1 VTATL
6 VSEFTKLRTQR
17 GTLIALLAMAVLMIG
32 MTAFGA
38 SQTRTDARFAGTDD
52 IVQIGLFGIVF
63 AQIAAVVAAGSLM
76 TSEFATGMI
85 RTSFLATQD
94 RSRLL
99 AAKAIV
105 LSAVVF
111 PIALVSSGVAFVI
124 AQSLLHDR
132 GYVPP
137 AYPFISITDGPAA
150 RAVLGT
156 ALLLTILA
164 LIALG
169 IATVIRHSGA
179 TIATGIGLLFV
190 PLLMFGLLPENIKV
204 RIEQF
209 TPIAGLAIQSTNGR
223 MLAAFGGSDHTRVSI
238 DRNGVEHIVRAPM
251 PIGHWQGLGVAFAWS
266 VAALTI
272 GALALRRRDA

>member
-1 VTATL
+1 VTATII
-6 VSEFTKLRTQR
+6 SEFTKLRTQR
-17 GTLIALLAMAVLMIG
+17 GTLIALLAMALLMVA

-38 SQTRTDARFAGTDD
+38 SQTKTEATFVGTDD
-52 IVQIGLFGIVF
+52 VVQIGLFGIVF

-85 RTSFLATQD
+85 RTTFLATQD

-105 LSAVVF
+105 LSLVVF
-111 PIALVSSGVAFVI
+111 PIALVTSGTAFLVA
-124 AQSLLHDR
+124 QWLLHDR

-137 AYPFISITDGPAA
+137 AYPFVSISDPPAA
-150 RAVLGT
+150 RAVAGS

-169 IATVIRHSGA
+169 IGTVIRHSGA

-190 PLLMFGLLPENIKV
+190 PLLMFGLLPENLKV

-223 MLAAFGGSDHTRVSI
+223 MLAVFGGSDRARVSI
-238 DRNGVEHIVRAPM
+238 DRNGVEHIVRPPM
-251 PIGHWQGLGVAFAWS
+251 PIGHWQGLGVAFAWA
-266 VAALTI
+266 VAALMI
-272 GALALRRRDA
+272 GALALRARDA